1 MNISVKS
8 LSLSIVLT
16 AAALFGATSC
26 EDGQSYADLL
36 NQESKY
42 VNNFLVDQT
51 VVGGV
56 PADSVFEYGESAPYY
71 QLDDE
76 GNIFMK
82 VIDPGNGPK
91 ATDGQRIYFRF
102 MRYNLAYYV
111 SGETMTGEGN
121 ESDMSQVSTYFD
133 YNSYSLPSSTQYGS
147 GLQMPL
153 HFLPIN
159 CEVYLVVK
167 SQYGFSAETSYVQ
180 PYLYH
185 IRYYK
190 SQI

>member
-1 MNISVKS
+1 MNISLKS

-16 AAALFGATSC
+16 AVALFGATSC

-56 PADSVFEYGESAPYY
+56 PADSVFEYGENAPYY